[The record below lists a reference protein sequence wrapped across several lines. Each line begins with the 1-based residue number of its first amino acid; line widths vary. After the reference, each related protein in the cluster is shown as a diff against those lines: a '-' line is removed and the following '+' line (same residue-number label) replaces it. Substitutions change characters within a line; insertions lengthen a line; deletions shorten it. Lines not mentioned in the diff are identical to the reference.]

1 MESILL
7 PPGGRIDAISSLSLP
22 MICPHIT
29 EIKNEKDLIF
39 ISPGEIKREKIAKEI
54 SEILGRE
61 RDEIASILP
70 PGGSRIDSIT
80 KKVQASIS
88 Q

>member
-1 MESILL
+1 
-7 PPGGRIDAISSLSLP
+7 
-22 MICPHIT
+22 MICPHVT
-29 EIKNEKDLIF
+29 EIKNERDLIF
-39 ISPGEIKREKIAKEI
+39 LSPGETKREKIAKEI

-80 KKVQASIS
+80 KKVPASIS